1 VWLLIVWRFSCPRG
15 GLFYDRWL
23 VLLCFI
29 VLWFLVGGCVYSVG
43 SALFVQVWC
52 CCLFHA
58 LLLSF
63 VWVFGGGLCWGRVV
77 WCVLGLRILW
87 GGLLCLGLF
96 YVVCGVVFNLQC
108 VLLLGCGVWLMVFDC
123 WACVVVG
130 VLVVLLVVFSGVVL
144 GC

>member
-63 VWVFGGGLCWGRVV
+63 VWVFGGVV
-77 WCVLGLRILW
+77 VLGACGVVCFWVLRILW

-108 VLLLGCGVWLMVFDC
+108 VCCCWVVGCG
-123 WACVVVG
+123 
-130 VLVVLLVVFSGVVL
+130 
-144 GC
+144 